1 MCLHTFIDCTNGNLK
16 VVQEGNLRKAFLR
29 QQIKN
34 NLFYDSDIK
43 TRAHLFYFISV
54 FMCSGYQ
61 DSKIWSDNEGNEN
74 LIFIQ
79 LLDFIYQRN
88 IHNSGV
94 INYSFHFLWMI
105 CKTWKKNWEYVKNI
119 QAMNIYQILQLWLS
133 EKAYCSIYM
142 FVCFLNIVTDLL
154 KCFGCI
160 CKWLYFLFVLLF
172 MCLVRFVL
180 KYYF

>member
-61 DSKIWSDNEGNEN
+61 DSKI
-74 LIFIQ
+74 
-79 LLDFIYQRN
+79 
-88 IHNSGV
+88 
-94 INYSFHFLWMI
+94 
-105 CKTWKKNWEYVKNI
+105 
-119 QAMNIYQILQLWLS
+119 
-133 EKAYCSIYM
+133 
-142 FVCFLNIVTDLL
+142 
-154 KCFGCI
+154 
-160 CKWLYFLFVLLF
+160 
-172 MCLVRFVL
+172 
-180 KYYF
+180 